1 MATMDQITP
10 RDPLAP
16 LAEPPAP
23 ALGNGDAADEDPEIL
38 QEAALPGEKGQRARP
53 RIREFEAIVEE
64 AIRETP
70 DSTTLV
76 FFTGGERMEYQAGQ
90 FLTIRPHQFPALDRF
105 VKFFQ
110 DVKGKPEPARAYS
123 ICSAPHDRRPAVT

>member
-64 AIRETP
+64 AIREPP
-70 DSTTLV
+70 DSTTLD
-76 FFTGGERMEYQAGQ
+76 FFTGRHRIEHPAGQ
-90 FLTIRPHQFPALDRF
+90 LPPTPRQQR
-105 VKFFQ
+105 
-110 DVKGKPEPARAYS
+110 
-123 ICSAPHDRRPAVT
+123 